1 MPTNYEAIGRCKK
14 LQEEIETLNKSRNQA
29 IMELRRQLSGTMGG
43 NSPRNVVYTFDS
55 EKAHA
60 TIKALEAANVELM
73 EAVSE
78 FNEYAT
84 EGEQQPFQV
93 KAPRE

>member
-14 LQEEIETLNKSRNQA
+14 LQEEIEALSSKRNQA
-29 IMELRRQLSGTMGG
+29 IMELRRQLHGTMGG
-43 NSPRNVVYTFDS
+43 SAPRNVVYTFDA
-55 EKAHA
+55 EKANA

-84 EGEQQPFQV
+84 EGEQQPFQI